1 MLEMSILAI
10 EKSGSDINVPQKRR
24 KKTDPQE
31 SKEMAWDTYRWA
43 VVWGNSPVQ
52 RPSSQFLEW
61 PITGRNSSF
70 RGGSLIPISA

>member
-1 MLEMSILAI
+1 MSLGCQSTCPMLEMSTLAI

-43 VVWGNSPVQ
+43 VCVGEFPG
-52 RPSSQFLEW
+52 PKAFLSISGVANYW
-61 PITGRNSSF
+61 PK
-70 RGGSLIPISA
+70 